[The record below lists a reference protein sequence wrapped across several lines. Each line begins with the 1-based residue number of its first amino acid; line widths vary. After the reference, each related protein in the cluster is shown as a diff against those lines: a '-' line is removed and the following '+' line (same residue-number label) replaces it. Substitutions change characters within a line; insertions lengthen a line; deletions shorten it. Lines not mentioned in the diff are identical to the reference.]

1 MESHNIPDLDLYA
14 FTDPA
19 GGKSKAAAAKH
30 KKIRA
35 LQAAIVV
42 AVDSLQRIFVL
53 YSWSGRLPP
62 SAYLDKLITICDNYN
77 PKLFGIEA
85 NAMQSLFADLVH
97 TEARRRLGA
106 HKNKFLE
113 VNQPTKI
120 DKFFRIRTTLEPV
133 INEGRLF
140 VPENMTELL
149 ADLRGFPTI
158 QHIDR
163 IDCLASAVA
172 LIPQRPLPQKSKD
185 EADALASYLRNTG
198 VSSHEIEKRIKELY
212 G

>member
-1 MESHNIPDLDLYA
+1 MISHKIFDLERFA

-19 GGKSKAAAAKH
+19 GGKSKVSAAKH

-35 LQAAIVV
+35 LQAAIVLG
-42 AVDSLQRIFVL
+42 VDHLQRIFVL
-53 YSWSGRLPP
+53 HCWSGRLVP
-62 SAYLDKLITICDNYN
+62 SKYLDKLIAICDNYE
-77 PKLFGIEA
+77 PKVFGIEA

-106 HKNKFLE
+106 HKNKFLS
-113 VNQPTKI
+113 VDQPTKI
-120 DKFFRIRTTLEPV
+120 EKFFRIRTTLEPV

-140 VPENMTELL
+140 IPDNMTELL

-163 IDCLASAVA
+163 VDCLASAVA
-172 LIPQRPLPQKSKD
+172 LVPSRPLPQKRTD
-185 EADALASYLRNTG
+185 ESEQLAHYLRHTG
-198 VSSHEIEKRIKELY
+198 APSWYINKRIKELFD
-212 G
+212 

>member
-1 MESHNIPDLDLYA
+1 MISHNLPDLELFA

-19 GGKSKAAAAKH
+19 GGRGRVAGTKQ

-35 LQAAIVV
+35 LQAAIVI
-42 AVDSLQRIFVL
+42 ASDHLQRVFVI
-53 YSWSGRLPP
+53 YSWAGRLVP

-77 PKLFGIEA
+77 PKIFGIEA

-97 TEARRRLGA
+97 TEARRRLGP

-113 VNQPTKI
+113 VNQPTKV

-140 VPENMTELL
+140 VPEHMTELL

-172 LIPQRPLPQKSKD
+172 LIPQRPLPQKRKD

-198 VSSHEIEKRIKELY
+198 VPSHQIERRIQELY
-212 G
+212 R

>member
-1 MESHNIPDLDLYA
+1 MQSHKLPDLDLYF

-19 GGKSKAAAAKH
+19 GGKAKAAAAKH

-35 LQAAIVV
+35 LQATIGI
-42 AVDSLQRIFVL
+42 AVDHLQRIFVIHA
-53 YSWSGRLPP
+53 WAGRLPA
-62 SAYLDKLITICDNYN
+62 SRYLDKLISICDNYN
-77 PKLFGIEA
+77 PKIFGIEA
-85 NAMQSLFADLVH
+85 NAMQSLFANLVYDE
-97 TEARRRLGA
+97 TRRRLGA

-120 DKFFRIRTTLEPV
+120 DKFFRIRTSLEPV

-140 VPENMTELL
+140 VPEHMTELL

-172 LIPQRPLPQKSKD
+172 LVPQRPVPQKRKD
-185 EADALASYLRNTG
+185 EADALASYLRNRG
-198 VSSHEIEKRIKELY
+198 VPSHEIEKRLKELY

>member
-1 MESHNIPDLDLYA
+1 MITHNLPDLELFA

-19 GGKSKAAAAKH
+19 GGKAKAASAKH

-35 LQAAIVV
+35 LQAAIVI
-42 AVDSLQRIFVL
+42 ATDHLQRIFVIH
-53 YSWSGRLPP
+53 SWAGRLSP

-77 PKLFGIEA
+77 PKIFGIEA

-97 TEARRRLGA
+97 TEARRRLGP

-120 DKFFRIRTTLEPV
+120 DKFFRIRTSLEPV

-140 VPENMTELL
+140 VPEHMTELL

-172 LIPQRPLPQKSKD
+172 LIPQRPVPQKTRD
-185 EADALASYLRNTG
+185 EADSLASYLRNRG
-198 VSSHEIEKRIKELY
+198 VPSHEIEARVKELY

>member
-1 MESHNIPDLDLYA
+1 MQSHNLPDLELYA

-19 GGKSKAAAAKH
+19 GGKSRVASSKI

-35 LQAAIVV
+35 LQAAIVI
-42 AVDSLQRIFVL
+42 AVDHLQRIFVI
-53 YSWSGRLPP
+53 YSWAGRLVP
-62 SAYLDKLITICDNYN
+62 SAYLDKLIEICDNYE

-97 TEARRRLGA
+97 TEARRRLGP
-106 HKNKFLE
+106 HKNKFME
-113 VNQPTKI
+113 VNQPTKV

-133 INEGRLF
+133 INQGRLF
-140 VPENMTELL
+140 IPENMTELL

-172 LIPQRPLPQKSKD
+172 LIPQRPLPQKNRD
-185 EADALASYLRNTG
+185 EEEALASYLRNRG
-198 VSSHEIEKRIKELY
+198 VSSHQIESRIKELY
-212 G
+212 R

>member
-1 MESHNIPDLDLYA
+1 MITHNLPDLELYA

-19 GGKSKAAAAKH
+19 GGKAKAASAKH

-35 LQAAIVV
+35 LQAAIVI
-42 AVDSLQRIFVL
+42 AVDHLTRIFVIHT
-53 YSWSGRLPP
+53 WAGRLSP

-77 PKLFGIEA
+77 PKIFGIEA

-97 TEARRRLGA
+97 TEARRRLGP

-120 DKFFRIRTTLEPV
+120 DKFFRIRTSLEPV

-140 VPENMTELL
+140 VPEHMTELL

-172 LIPQRPLPQKSKD
+172 LIPQRPVPQKTRD
-185 EADALASYLRNTG
+185 EADALASYLRNKG
-198 VSSHEIEKRIKELY
+198 VPSHEIEARVKELY

>member
-1 MESHNIPDLDLYA
+1 MQSHNLPDLELFA

-19 GGKSKAAAAKH
+19 GGKAKAASAKH

-35 LQAAIVV
+35 LQAAIVI
-42 AVDSLQRIFVL
+42 ATDHLQRIFVIH
-53 YSWSGRLPP
+53 SWSGRLAP

-77 PKLFGIEA
+77 PKIFGIEA

-113 VNQPTKI
+113 VNQPTKV

-140 VPENMTELL
+140 VPESMTELL

-172 LIPQRPLPQKSKD
+172 LIPQRPVPQKTKD
-185 EADALASYLRNTG
+185 EADALASYLRNRG
-198 VSSHEIEKRIKELY
+198 VPSHEIEKRLKELY

>member
-1 MESHNIPDLDLYA
+1 MQSHNLPDLELFA

-19 GGKSKAAAAKH
+19 GGKAKAASAKH

-35 LQAAIVV
+35 LQAAIVI
-42 AVDSLQRIFVL
+42 ATDHLQRIFVIH
-53 YSWSGRLPP
+53 SWSGRLAP

-77 PKLFGIEA
+77 PKIFGIEA

-140 VPENMTELL
+140 VPESMTELL

-172 LIPQRPLPQKSKD
+172 LIPQRPVPQKTKD
-185 EADALASYLRNTG
+185 EADALASYLRNRG
-198 VSSHEIEKRIKELY
+198 VPSHEIEKRLKELY

>member
-1 MESHNIPDLDLYA
+1 MKSHNLPDLDLYA

-19 GGKSKAAAAKH
+19 GGKSRVAAAKH

-35 LQAAIVV
+35 LQAAIVI
-42 AVDSLQRIFVL
+42 AVDSLQRIFVIH
-53 YSWSGRLPP
+53 SWAGRLVP
-62 SAYLDKLITICDNYN
+62 SAYLDKLIDICDNYN
-77 PKLFGIEA
+77 PKIFGIEA

-140 VPENMTELL
+140 VPEHMTELIS
-149 ADLRGFPTI
+149 DLRGFPTI

-172 LIPQRPLPQKSKD
+172 LVPSRPLPEKRKD
-185 EADALASYLRNTG
+185 EADALASYLRSRG
-198 VSSHEIEKRIKELY
+198 APSQYIEKRIKELY
-212 G
+212 E